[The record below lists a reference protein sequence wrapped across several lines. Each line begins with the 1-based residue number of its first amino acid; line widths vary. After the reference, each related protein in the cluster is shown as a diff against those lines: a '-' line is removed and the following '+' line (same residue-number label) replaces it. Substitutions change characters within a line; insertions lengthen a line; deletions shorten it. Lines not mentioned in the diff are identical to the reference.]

1 MKCKTL
7 YMKPV
12 FIALVFFVCSCSQ
25 VKEKVK
31 EGAHKAGEAGGTVLK
46 EVSSGVSQA
55 FDISIELS
63 SALQEAGI
71 SLGKSTLSSSAN
83 ASDNILNLYVI
94 FNKDFAGTVSVKV
107 FDNKGLEMGRA
118 KTTLTGKKDDAKYI
132 PVNFDVQ
139 TNIDSDSKV
148 KIEQ

>member
-94 FNKDFAGTVSVKV
+94 FNKDFTGTVTVKV

-118 KTTLTGKKDDAKYI
+118 KTTLIGKKDDAKYI